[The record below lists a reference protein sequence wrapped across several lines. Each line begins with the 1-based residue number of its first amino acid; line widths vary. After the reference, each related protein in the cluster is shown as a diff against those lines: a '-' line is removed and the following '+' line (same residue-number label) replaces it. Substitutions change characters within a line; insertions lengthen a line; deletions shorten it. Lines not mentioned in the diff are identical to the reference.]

1 MIEQD
6 LEKITKVLE
15 ERFQKFNILL
25 KIRYDI
31 PTNIEN
37 IMDKYWDNLSYYI
50 EKEIPSSSSWIKDLD
65 WKINGN
71 SLTIFPTNDIVNYA
85 LENNRMDYKIKQ
97 KIIDEFNIDFNVYLD
112 DSRIK
117 DNGFEV
123 IEQAII
129 EEKKISMETLNNNNH
144 NNTTNSKK
152 NLFPLIITIYLAKIA
167 GEPMEIRDITPNTGL
182 AIISGEIFQLETRDI
197 RGNKKLVIFNIS
209 DFTDSMTVKVFLT
222 EKQFEEFAINIK
234 DGLRVKIEGDI
245 IFDNYSKHLVLM
257 LKSLNILEKEE
268 RVDLAKEKRV
278 ELHLHTQMSSMDGI
292 TSFKKLAKRAKN
304 GDIVQ

>member
-97 KIIDEFNIDFNVYLD
+97 KIIDEFSIDIEVCLD
-112 DSRIK
+112 ASKVK
-117 DNGFEV
+117 DNGLKI

-129 EEKKISMETLNNNNH
+129 EEKKISAEALNNLD
-144 NNTTNSKK
+144 NTITNSENRATFSHNEYIFGKK
-152 NLFPLIITIYLAKIA
+152 IVE
-167 GEPMEIRDITPNTGL
+167 EPMEIRDITPNTGL

-257 LKSLNILEKEE
+257 LKS
-268 RVDLAKEKRV
+268 
-278 ELHLHTQMSSMDGI
+278 
-292 TSFKKLAKRAKN
+292 
-304 GDIVQ
+304 